1 MVSHGTVDGRDEA
14 ITNPPCT
21 LAIGRVTVC
30 RQRTTRRVL
39 RLCSL
44 APSTNILAWRAA
56 RLAVVFGSLG
66 TRGSLSFFCSLGWL
80 LWMPY
85 RPLLVIRWHPSIVSS
100 PVDARSLLSS
110 FFGTFSRLLG
120 VLRALFA
127 HELPPSSRLGLTVLR
142 TTVTMVPPSWS
153 RAERRVESQI
163 RFGHCGS
170 GLKL

>member
-1 MVSHGTVDGRDEA
+1 MVAHGTVDRRDEA

-21 LAIGRVTVC
+21 LTTGRVPVC

-39 RLCSL
+39 RLWSL
-44 APSTNILAWRAA
+44 APSPNILAWWAA

-66 TRGSLSFFCSLGWL
+66 TRGSLSWL

-85 RPLLVIRWHPSIVSS
+85 RPLLVIRWHSSIVSS
-100 PVDARSLLSS
+100 PVDARSLLS
-110 FFGTFSRLLG
+110 FFGTFGWLLG

-127 HELPPSSRLGLTVLR
+127 HELPPSSRLGLAVQR
-142 TTVTMVPPSWS
+142 ITVTMVPPSCS

-163 RFGHCGS
+163 RFGRCGS
-170 GLKL
+170 GLEL